1 MFEWVSIFDFT
12 LLQWILAVLC
22 GIIIGFSKTGIG
34 GMGILVVPIFAAM
47 FGGKPSVGLVLPM
60 LCIADIF
67 AVKYYNRHAK
77 WNYVI
82 KLLPWAFVGILVGTL
97 VGNELPDIWFK
108 RSIALVVLASL
119 GVMIWRDFGMKEQ
132 SIPDQWWFAA
142 LLGLVAGFATMIGNA
157 AGPIMAVYLLAMHL
171 PRHAYIGTGAWYFMI
186 VNLSKVPFHVAV
198 WGTITWDTLA
208 FNGLLIP
215 AIVVGALAGIW
226 VIKRIPEK
234 PFRFTIIGFTALASF
249 YLFF

>member
-1 MFEWVSIFDFT
+1 VFEWVSIFDFT